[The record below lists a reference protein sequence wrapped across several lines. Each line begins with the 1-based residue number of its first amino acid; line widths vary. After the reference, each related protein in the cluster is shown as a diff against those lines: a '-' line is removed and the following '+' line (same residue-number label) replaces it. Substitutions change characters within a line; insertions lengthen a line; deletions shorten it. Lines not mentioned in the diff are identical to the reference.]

1 MTNIIK
7 GGHTQMLLLKLEE
20 GKTSTLYISIKYSAA
35 LYDAFMPSKLTP
47 CGNLLYTMNFRYQF
61 VMQP

>member
-7 GGHTQMLLLKLEE
+7 GGNTKMILLKLE
-20 GKTSTLYISIKYSAA
+20 GKTSTLYIFIEYSAA

-47 CGNLLYTMNFRYQF
+47 CGDLLHTMNFRYQF

>member
-1 MTNIIK
+1 MF
-7 GGHTQMLLLKLEE
+7 LLKLED
-20 GKTSTLYISIKYSAA
+20 KTSTLHIFVKYSAA

-47 CGNLLYTMNFRYQF
+47 FGNLLHIMNFRYQF